1 MRREY
6 TRCPW
11 QEGGGVGTCLFRN
24 AGMHKH
30 PESTVGS
37 WKGPVAFI

>member
-11 QEGGGVGTCLFRN
+11 QGGGGVGTCLFRN